1 MPSHRARNRFY
12 REVPV
17 VSGAAVGVL
26 VVIATFGVW
35 AYFVPSAANSFCTI
49 GLYAEG
55 ASATSEPSPAYDE
68 QAVLF
73 DPEGGVSVASSIQ
86 VSTDVDGDGYGAAF
100 LVNALSSAGYW
111 YQVGVAYDWG
121 WQSGYL
127 PGFAFIYSIYA
138 PGAASSSPTSICLER
153 VSVQSTDSV
162 ELSIQLL
169 NGTIRVS
176 MAQPG
181 PGVLSTAVF
190 GTYGAS
196 SFEGTSRA
204 NSYGFFTGWM
214 TEWRHAQ
221 PYYGPS
227 ATANYSLDPTQS
239 TAYFAVGE
247 TDESNGVLVFGQSS
261 SPEDLDCM
269 CTQSFDYQGV
279 SLTATASTFTSG

>member
-1 MPSHRARNRFY
+1 
-12 REVPV
+12 V
-17 VSGAAVGVL
+17 VVGTL
-26 VVIATFGVW
+26 GVW

-55 ASATSEPSPAYDE
+55 ASSTSEPSPTYDE

-73 DPEGGVSVASSIQ
+73 DPAGGASVASTIQ
-86 VSTDVDGDGYGAAF
+86 VSTDVDGHGYGAAF

-138 PGAASSSPTSICLER
+138 PGAPSNSPTSICLER
-153 VSVQSTDSV
+153 VSVQTSEPV

-169 NGTIRVS
+169 NGTIRVGL
-176 MAQPG
+176 AQPG
-181 PGVLSTAVF
+181 PGVLSTEVF
-190 GTYGAS
+190 GTNGAT
-196 SFEGTSRA
+196 SFEGTTRA
-204 NSYGFFTGWM
+204 NSYGFFSGWM

-227 ATANYSLDPTQS
+227 ATANYSLVPAQS

-247 TDESNGVLVFGQSS
+247 TDESNGTLVFGQSS
-261 SPEDLDCM
+261 SPADLDCM
-269 CTQSFDYQGV
+269 CTQTFDYQGV
-279 SLTATASTFTSG
+279 SLTATSSTFTSG